1 MENDQVIIESPK
13 LKWEKDG
20 RENIPTQGKRRELK
34 PYPYQGET
42 WKKMD
47 FHFLQQN
54 RQTGII
60 WVPTGGGKTVIA
72 VKWLYENVLAKGMR
86 VLWITHRLHL
96 LKQAAE
102 TFNSIFDNKFLPEEK
117 KEEGIHIALVAGT
130 APGTRWKSI
139 AERDSVVFSTIQ
151 TAYSDENIPSV
162 ELMLQQSPKGL
173 YVVVD
178 ECHHAQ
184 APSYLKVL
192 HVLKQG
198 GAKIIG
204 LSATPYS
211 MDDKKTNLLWN
222 FFDSPDKN
230 PVSRVYKQFLIEN
243 HFLAHPKVE
252 TIPTKIEQREITGDD
267 QNITKNKTKD
277 SELKQYVLKRL
288 GNNPARNKLIAQRYK
303 DNQEEYGKT
312 IIFTPETLANKK
324 LVEELKKLEV
334 EADYVDTYRSSE
346 DNQKVMERF
355 RTDPTLKVLV
365 NTEICLEGYDAPKTK
380 TVMIARPTLS
390 QTLVQ
395 QMVGRAMR
403 GELAGGNKE
412 CNLVTFVDTWKDFT
426 PLDPQ
431 LVVNEEDNEDSK
443 SVDEIVKTKNVAG
456 ELIPQ
461 SIIDECYL
469 LLQSIQLGSIL
480 GTFAAIP
487 YGWYEWD
494 TPENTER
501 EPENSG
507 TRMGERFS
515 EKRQIPIFDVQSEGY
530 EQLVTDIRENK
541 LQIPKDLSDAFVENV
556 RHAYF
561 EVCPDPVPQLLD
573 LKDLLTAWRDAGGVD
588 GVTRITFKER
598 EKFNTKNIA
607 LEILKNDL
615 RESEKQKLIDD
626 HWSDPICQRCYK
638 LRLKFVEDID
648 YHKNNLDEK
657 NKKDNDSKSLRDKK
671 QIPKKTLE
679 KWKEGE
685 VGYELRKILN
695 DVGSNNKLFPSGIP
709 SVKDVSY
716 NDKLLSKNALAQC
729 NMSDGNKILVL
740 DKFNSPSVPLLIL
753 EFLMYHEL
761 IHALG
766 YYKHDGAFKE
776 IERKFIP
783 SKEAQEDANKYSE
796 WKGSLGQQKIL
807 WQAICDQFLDNF
819 LIDYNI
825 QSKDELSNGEY

>member
-20 RENIPTQGKRRELK
+20 RENIPTKGKRRELK
-34 PYPYQGET
+34 PYPYQEDT
-42 WKKMD
+42 WKEMTN
-47 FHFLQQN
+47 HFASK
-54 RQTGII
+54 QTGII

-72 VKWLYENVLAKGMR
+72 VKWLYENALSKGMR

-102 TFNSIFDNKFLPEEK
+102 TFNSLFDNKLFSE
-117 KEEGIHIALVAGT
+117 EEGIHIALVAGT

-139 AERDSVVFSTIQ
+139 AESDSVVFSTIQ
-151 TAYSDENIPSV
+151 TASSDENIPSV
-162 ELMLQQSPKGL
+162 ELMLSQSPKGL

-192 HVLKQG
+192 NVLKQR

-211 MDDKKTNLLWN
+211 MDDKKTNLLWK
-222 FFDSPDKN
+222 FFDSPNKN
-230 PVSRVYKQFLIEN
+230 PVSRVYKQFLIDN
-243 HFLAHPKVE
+243 KFLATPKPE
-252 TIPTKIEQREITGDD
+252 TIQTKIEQKEITGDD
-267 QNITKNKTKD
+267 LNITKNKTKD

-288 GNNPARNKLIAQRYK
+288 ANNPARNKLIAQKYK
-303 DNQEEYGKT
+303 DNQDKYGKT
-312 IIFTPETLANKK
+312 IIFTPETMANKK
-324 LVEELKKLEV
+324 LVEELKKLGI
-334 EADYVDTYRSSE
+334 EAEYVDTYRSSD

-355 RTDPTLKVLV
+355 RTDLTLKVLV

-390 QTLVQ
+390 QSLVQ

-426 PLDPQ
+426 PLDPK
-431 LVVNEEDNEDSK
+431 LVVNEENEEDNQSI
-443 SVDEIVKTKNVAG
+443 DEIVKKKAVSNLV
-456 ELIPQ
+456 ISQ
-461 SIIDECYL
+461 SVIDECYQL
-469 LLQSIQLGSIL
+469 LLSIQMGSIL
-480 GTFAAIP
+480 GTFEAIP

-494 TPENTER
+494 TPENAER
-501 EPENSG
+501 EPDDSSNRIG
-507 TRMGERFS
+507 VRFS
-515 EKRQIPIFDVQSEGY
+515 DKRQILIFDLQKEGY
-530 EQLVTDIRENK
+530 DLLEKDVKENK
-541 LQIPKDLSDAFVENV
+541 LQIPKDLSDAFVQNV
-556 RHAYF
+556 KHTYF

-573 LKDLLTAWRDAGGVD
+573 LKDLLTAWRDAGSVD
-588 GVTRITFKER
+588 RVIRTTFQER
-598 EKFNTKNIA
+598 EKFNTKDIA
-607 LEILKNDL
+607 NKIFNNEQLTLKGKNELVD
-615 RESEKQKLIDD
+615 SY
-626 HWSDPICQRCYK
+626 WSDPICQRCFNDN
-638 LRLKFVEDID
+638 RRKFVEDIE
-648 YHKNNLDEK
+648 YHINNLDER
-657 NKKDNDSKSLRDKK
+657 NQNIIEIQRDKK

-679 KWKEGE
+679 KWQEGE
-685 VGYELRKILN
+685 VGYDLRKILN
-695 DVGSNNKLFPSGIP
+695 DVGSNKNLFPSGIP

-716 NDKLLSKNALAQC
+716 KEKLYRKDFLAQC
-729 NMSDGNKILVL
+729 NMSEGNEIFVL
-740 DKFNSPSVPLLIL
+740 DKLNSPTLPLAVI

-783 SKEAQEDANKYSE
+783 SEEAKENAKSHVE
-796 WKGSLGQQKIL
+796 WKVTLSSPKFSWNALC
-807 WQAICDQFLDNF
+807 WQFL
-819 LIDYNI
+819 Y
-825 QSKDELSNGEY
+825 SVDETGEY